1 MGLGTL
7 LSLAGA
13 TIGGWIGWL
22 LGSSVSFFVAF
33 LLSVVGTGVGMYYGR
48 VLARR
53 WS

>member
-13 TIGGWIGWL
+13 TIGGWIGWAI
-22 LGSSVSFFVAF
+22 GSGISFMVAF
-33 LLSVVGTGVGMYYGR
+33 MLGMVGTGAGMYYGR
-48 VLARR
+48 LLARR